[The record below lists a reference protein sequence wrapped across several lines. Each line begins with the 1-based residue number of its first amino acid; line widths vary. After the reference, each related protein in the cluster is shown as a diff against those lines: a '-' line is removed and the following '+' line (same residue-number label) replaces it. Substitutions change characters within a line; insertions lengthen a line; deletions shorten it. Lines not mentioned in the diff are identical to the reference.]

1 MLTASLQAGGVNRN
15 RALDTDM
22 DIIQYGMVIL
32 LIVAIADERKL
43 SYMWNQWSHGGWG
56 VGRRG

>member
-32 LIVAIADERKL
+32 FIVAIADARKL
-43 SYMWNQWSHGGWG
+43 SYMWTQ
-56 VGRRG
+56 